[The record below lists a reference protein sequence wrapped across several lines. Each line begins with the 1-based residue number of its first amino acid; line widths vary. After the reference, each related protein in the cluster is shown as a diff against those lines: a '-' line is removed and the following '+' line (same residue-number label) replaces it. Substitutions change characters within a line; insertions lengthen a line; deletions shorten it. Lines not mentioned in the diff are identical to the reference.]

1 MNSLHRLL
9 INLSLI
15 FKLTPFLRLCFA
27 GAHRCRHDEHQPGG
41 WRSRRRRRVGG
52 WFCRRRRR
60 RRRRRSVRARRR
72 ERPLGCA
79 RLPESRRSRFTLH
92 EQSFRPGT
100 VLHGHVIKTKTPDWT
115 GCSGL
120 SVCLKVRK

>member
-15 FKLTPFLRLCFA
+15 YKPTPFLPLCLA

-52 WFCRRRRR
+52 WFWRRRG
-60 RRRRRSVRARRR
+60 RRRSVGARRR

-79 RLPESRRSRFTLH
+79 RLPESWRSRFTLH

-100 VLHGHVIKTKTPDWT
+100 VLHGHVIRTKTPDWT
-115 GCSGL
+115 GRSGL
-120 SVCLKVRK
+120 SVCLMMRK